1 MIENSHE
8 VETLTTHQAL
18 LVTERELFI
27 RSVGNISKNR
37 VTYREVMI
45 ALYSVQYKLSP
56 RILKSFSVIMSW

>member
-8 VETLTTHQAL
+8 METLTTHQAL

-45 ALYSVQYKLSP
+45 ALYFSSVQ
-56 RILKSFSVIMSW
+56 SFPPEY